1 MTKNSKILDIA
12 KDTIRTQ
19 ASSILA
25 LIDFIDEDFEK
36 AIQFIFNS
44 KARLIFSGI
53 GKSAIVAQKIV
64 ATLNSTGTSAV
75 FMHTTDAIHGD
86 LGIIQKND
94 ILVFVSKSGNSPEMK
109 LLIPLIKNAGNKI
122 CAIVTNL
129 DSYLAKNADFV
140 FKAYV
145 ENEICLNNIVP
156 TSSTTAQMV
165 VGDAIASCLLHLK
178 GFSINDFAQFHPG
191 GTIGKKLYLTVG
203 DLYLKNQ
210 TPKVKL
216 NENLKN
222 VIFEISSKRLGA
234 TAVVNENNKLLGII
248 TDGDLRRML
257 QNNQNIDLIC
267 AKDILSANP
276 KTISKDALAVD
287 AFHLM
292 EQNNITQLVVTEN
305 EIYLG
310 MVHIH
315 DILKEGII

>member
-1 MTKNSKILDIA
+1 MTNNSKILDIA
-12 KDTIRTQ
+12 KETIRAE

-86 LGIIQKND
+86 LGIVQKND
-94 ILVFVSKSGNSPEMK
+94 IVVFVSKSGNSPEMK
-109 LLIPLIKNAGNKI
+109 LLIPLIKNNGNKI
-122 CAIVTNL
+122 CAIVSKL

-140 FKAYV
+140 FNAFV

-165 VGDAIASCLLHLK
+165 IGDAIASCLLHLK

-216 NENLKN
+216 NESLKN

-234 TAVVNENNKLLGII
+234 TAVVDENNKLLGII

-292 EQNNITQLVVTEN
+292 EKNNITQLVVTEN

>member
-12 KDTIRTQ
+12 KETIRAE

-86 LGIIQKND
+86 LGIVQKND
-94 ILVFVSKSGNSPEMK
+94 IVIFVSKSGNSPEMK
-109 LLIPLIKNAGNKI
+109 LLIPLIKNNGNKI
-122 CAIVTNL
+122 CAIVSKL

-140 FKAYV
+140 FNAFV

-203 DLYLKNQ
+203 DLYTKNQ

-234 TAVVNENNKLLGII
+234 TAVVDENNKLLGII

-257 QNNQNIDLIC
+257 QNNKNIDLIC

-305 EIYLG
+305 EIYVG